1 MRNNVVID
9 QIWGDVCERAP
20 SLWDA
25 NLAITKTELP
35 FGVCDSDGIFA
46 TEMAPVPSS
55 VSVHGEFAEGEEF
68 LGQLR
73 GNDPVRVRCAPL
85 KPTNVV

>member
-9 QIWGDVCERAP
+9 QVRGDVCERVI
-20 SLWDA
+20 SRWDA
-25 NLAITKTELP
+25 NLAITTTELS
-35 FGVCDSDGIFA
+35 FGVCNSDRMFA
-46 TEMAPVPSS
+46 TEMVPVPSS
-55 VSVHGEFAEGEEF
+55 VSVHWEFAEGEEF
-68 LGQLR
+68 LGQLG